1 MDVYWVEQTAN
12 DVPADNQWLSA
23 GERQCLIR
31 LRIPKRRTDWRLGRW
46 TAKHAV
52 AAHLNLPSDLHSLA
66 NIEIRAAPSGAPEVF
81 LFDQPAPVTISLSHT
96 AQAAMCAIA
105 RAGFRLGCD
114 LEVIEP
120 RSNAFVSDYFTPNEQ
135 ALVERTAEHERP
147 RLINLLWSAKESA
160 LKALHVGLR
169 LDTNC
174 VEVHPLDALKVEDN
188 KDQRDPCPISLL
200 TSGPYGWHPLQVSFA
215 DAKVFHGWWRDA
227 DQMIRSVICDP
238 ESR

>member
-1 MDVYWVEQTAN
+1 
-12 DVPADNQWLSA
+12 VPADNQWLSA
-23 GERQCLIR
+23 GERQRLIR

-46 TAKHAV
+46 TAKRAV

-105 RAGFRLGCD
+105 RAGFHLGCD

-135 ALVERTAEHERP
+135 ALVERTSEDERP
-147 RLINLLWSAKESA
+147 RLVNLLWSAKESA
-160 LKALHVGLR
+160 LKALHIGLR

-188 KDQRDPCPISLL
+188 KDQRDPCPIALL
-200 TSGPYGWHPLQVSFA
+200 TSGPYGWHPLQVSIA
-215 DAKVFHGWWRDA
+215 DARVFQGWWRDA
-227 DQMIRSVICDP
+227 DRMIRSVICDP

>member
-46 TAKHAV
+46 TAKRAV

-105 RAGFRLGCD
+105 RPGVGLGCD
-114 LEVIEP
+114 VELIEP

-135 ALVERTAEHERP
+135 ALVERTSEDERP
-147 RLINLLWSAKESA
+147 RLVNLLWSAKESA

-227 DQMIRSVICDP
+227 DRMIRSVICDP
-238 ESR
+238 EGR

>member
-1 MDVYWVEQTAN
+1 
-12 DVPADNQWLSA
+12 
-23 GERQCLIR
+23 
-31 LRIPKRRTDWRLGRW
+31 
-46 TAKHAV
+46 V

-188 KDQRDPCPISLL
+188 KDQRDPCPIALL

>member
-105 RAGFRLGCD
+105 RPGVGLGCD
-114 LEVIEP
+114 VELIEP

-135 ALVERTAEHERP
+135 ALVERTSEDERP
-147 RLINLLWSAKESA
+147 RLVNLLWSAKESA

-227 DQMIRSVICDP
+227 DRMIRSVICDP
-238 ESR
+238 EGR